1 MYKLPTL
8 HLPNFIN
15 KHCPLKDFTISFFIL
30 LCLSSSLFAQ
40 KNDSILAVL
49 DRELQHQNTYLLE
62 KYDRIHKLQ
71 ATLERKRLTSDKKA
85 LYISYINLFNEY
97 KSFKYDSAYYYV
109 EQAKR
114 TALSIN
120 DSTLL
125 ASAKI
130 HEGFVLISA
139 GLFKEAID
147 TLGSIKKNTLLDQDV
162 FDYYFTRARSY
173 FDIANYNQDQ
183 RFLIDYIRKGNKLL
197 TTAMAQVSPD
207 TSEYWAAK
215 GLLLLKQQDWEGA
228 KDAYLYWITSFDL
241 PADQYGVATSSLS
254 YVYTFLGNQDKTVEY
269 LAKAA
274 ISDIRN
280 ATKENIALRNL
291 ANELYQMGELESAN
305 TYVHLAMDD
314 ATFYNARHRKVEIS
328 SILPIIE
335 SAQLYNVEQKNDAL
349 EKTVILLAIL
359 AIIVLIFVGIIFK
372 QLKEKNAARKALN
385 EYNLRLEEVNL
396 SLLEAD
402 AIKQDYITYFLKA
415 TSDLINKI
423 GTIQKS
429 TIHKIKTKN
438 PEEVLNV
445 LKKYSVKSERSE
457 LFHRFDMVFIKL
469 FPSFTK
475 SYNKLFPIDEPRTL
489 KKGELLNTE
498 LRIFALYRLGIQD
511 SQQVA
516 DFLDIS
522 VATVYTYKTRV
533 KSKSLYKDIFEEKI
547 MDIKR
552 L

>member
-1 MYKLPTL
+1 MRDFLKLL
-8 HLPNFIN
+8 LIFISINFSA
-15 KHCPLKDFTISFFIL
+15 H
-30 LCLSSSLFAQ
+30 AQ
-40 KNDSILAVL
+40 KNDSILSIL
-49 DRELQHQNTYLLE
+49 DHELLLQNSYLNK
-62 KYDRIHKLQ
+62 KYNRIHTIQ
-71 ATLERKRLTSDKKA
+71 QTLERKRLSTDREA
-85 LYISYINLFNEY
+85 LYNSYINLFEEY

-109 EQAKR
+109 EQAKN
-114 TALSIN
+114 TALKIN
-120 DSTLL
+120 DTSLL
-125 ASAKI
+125 ANAKVK
-130 HEGFVLISA
+130 EGFVLISA

-147 TLGSIKKNTLLDQDV
+147 TLNSVEYRSLSKKDAY
-162 FDYYFTRARSY
+162 DYYFTRARSY

-183 RFLIDYIRKGNKLL
+183 RFLLDYTKKGNNLL
-197 TTAMAQVSPD
+197 RDAMVQASP
-207 TSEYWAAK
+207 SSSKYWAAK
-215 GLLLLKQQDWEGA
+215 GLLLLKQQDWQGA
-228 KDAYLYWITSFDL
+228 EKAYIYWLTNFDL
-241 PADQYGVATSSLS
+241 PPDQYGVATSSLS
-254 YVYTFLGNQDKTVEY
+254 YVYTQLGNRKKSIEY

-280 ATKENIALRNL
+280 AIKENIALRNL
-291 ANELYQMGELESAN
+291 ANELYQVGELERAN
-305 TYVHLAMDD
+305 TYVHLAMND

-335 SAQLYNVEQKNDAL
+335 SAQLYNVEQKNDTL
-349 EKTVILLAIL
+349 EKTVFLLAIL
-359 AIIVLIFVGIIFK
+359 AIIVLAFIGIIFK
-372 QLKEKNAARKALN
+372 QLKEKNAARKAVN

-445 LKKYSVKSERSE
+445 LKGYSVKSERSE
-457 LFHRFDMVFIKL
+457 LFYQFDMVFIKL
-469 FPSFTK
+469 FPSYTK
-475 SYNKLFPIDEPRTL
+475 SYNKLFPKEERRIL

-533 KSKSLYKDIFEEKI
+533 KSKSLCKDSFEEKI
-547 MDIKR
+547 MKIKR

>member
-1 MYKLPTL
+1 M
-8 HLPNFIN
+8 
-15 KHCPLKDFTISFFIL
+15 
-30 LCLSSSLFAQ
+30 
-40 KNDSILAVL
+40 
-49 DRELQHQNTYLLE
+49 
-62 KYDRIHKLQ
+62 
-71 ATLERKRLTSDKKA
+71 
-85 LYISYINLFNEY
+85 
-97 KSFKYDSAYYYV
+97 
-109 EQAKR
+109 
-114 TALSIN
+114 
-120 DSTLL
+120 
-125 ASAKI
+125 
-130 HEGFVLISA
+130 
-139 GLFKEAID
+139 
-147 TLGSIKKNTLLDQDV
+147 
-162 FDYYFTRARSY
+162 
-173 FDIANYNQDQ
+173 
-183 RFLIDYIRKGNKLL
+183 
-197 TTAMAQVSPD
+197 
-207 TSEYWAAK
+207 
-215 GLLLLKQQDWEGA
+215 
-228 KDAYLYWITSFDL
+228 
-241 PADQYGVATSSLS
+241 
-254 YVYTFLGNQDKTVEY
+254 
-269 LAKAA
+269 
-274 ISDIRN
+274 
-280 ATKENIALRNL
+280 
-291 ANELYQMGELESAN
+291 
-305 TYVHLAMDD
+305 
-314 ATFYNARHRKVEIS
+314 
-328 SILPIIE
+328 
-335 SAQLYNVEQKNDAL
+335 
-349 EKTVILLAIL
+349 
-359 AIIVLIFVGIIFK
+359 
-372 QLKEKNAARKALN
+372 
-385 EYNLRLEEVNL
+385 
-396 SLLEAD
+396 LEAD